1 MGRKLYV
8 GNLPYTTTEDE
19 LRETFEP
26 YGQVSRVAIVM
37 DKQSGLPRG
46 FGFVEMN
53 QDEEGAL
60 AIAELHESQLGD
72 RAIKVKEARPR
83 TERNGERRSRSGRN

>member
-1 MGRKLYV
+1 MRIYV
-8 GNLPYTTTEDE
+8 GNLAEQTTENEIRDA
-19 LRETFEP
+19 FAA
-26 YGQVSRVAIVM
+26 YGEVSRVAIIT
-37 DKQSGLPRG
+37 DKQSGQPRG

-53 QDEEGAL
+53 QDEEGTL